1 MWYKVAIYFS
11 KIALAGWF
19 LRTFSRHCQKFL
31 EKGYRKI
38 LCNYEQLKTYLCEI
52 ERAINQRPLT
62 YVADENYEEVLT
74 PYHMIFGM
82 NIDDDC
88 TTDFYE
94 TTSDN
99 A

>member
-38 LCNYEQLKTYLCEI
+38 LCNYEQLKIYLCEI

-74 PYHMIFGM
+74 PYHIFGM